1 MGTTAFTVITTAQ
14 QRPDPPTI
22 DELQS
27 LLATE
32 RAARLRLQEAL
43 ELRDCA
49 LDAAATHFMII
60 DVSTSIWRIVYV
72 NRAICERHGYVVT
85 ELLGRSPQMLVCPI
99 QSREALDNL
108 DQAVRQGTAL
118 AVEVV
123 ALRKDKTTFVV
134 GMNMTPIDAAGAGAR
149 YYLCVGADITVRL
162 AQERAQRELQE
173 QLYNEMRERERMAI
187 ELRLAQK
194 LESVGRLAAGIAH
207 EINTPIQYVGDSVL
221 FLQSATAD
229 LERLR
234 TEYRRAIERLADN
247 EPPQAVLAGVKG
259 LETHL
264 ELPFLSKEIPQAF
277 ARTLEGVE
285 RVAAIV
291 RAMKEFA
298 HPDSVQHNYADLNH
312 ALETTLT
319 VARNE
324 YKYHAQI
331 DTRLGELP
339 LVNCNVG
346 ELNQVF
352 LNLIVNAAHALAA
365 SGQDAS
371 TGRIT
376 IVTAAADRQVSVSI
390 TDNGCGIPAE
400 NLDKV
405 FDPFFTTKPVG
416 LGTGQG
422 LAIARS
428 IVTEKHGGR
437 IQVHSVIGSGTTF
450 TIHLPV
456 QRDSATEGP

>member
-1 MGTTAFTVITTAQ
+1 MPTFQAQ
-14 QRPDPPTI
+14 QRTDPPTI

-27 LLATE
+27 LLASE
-32 RAARLRLQEAL
+32 RAARIRLQEEL
-43 ELRDCA
+43 ELRNCA
-49 LDAAATHFMII
+49 LDAAATHFMIV
-60 DVSTSIWRIVYV
+60 DVSAPAWRIVYV
-72 NRAICERHGYVVT
+72 NRAICEHHGYGVT
-85 ELLGRSPQMLVCPI
+85 ELLGRHPHMLICPI
-99 QSREALDNL
+99 QSHEALDQL
-108 DQAVRQGTAL
+108 GQAVRRGTAL
-118 AVEVV
+118 GVEVV
-123 ALRKDKTTFVV
+123 ALRKDNTTFVV
-134 GMNMTPIDAAGAGAR
+134 GMNMTPIDAAGAGTR
-149 YYLCVGADITVRL
+149 YYLCLGADITVRL

-173 QLYNEMRERERMAI
+173 RLYSEMRERERMAI

-221 FLQSATAD
+221 FLQSAVAD

-234 TEYRRAIERLADN
+234 TEYRRALGRMADN
-247 EPPQAVLAGVKG
+247 EPPQAVLAGVEE
-259 LETHL
+259 LESQL

-277 ARTLEGVE
+277 ARTLQGVE

-324 YKYHAQI
+324 YKYHARI
-331 DTRLGELP
+331 NTRLGELP

-352 LNLIVNAAHALAA
+352 LNLIVNAAHAVAA

-371 TGRIT
+371 TGCIT
-376 IVTAAADRQVSVSI
+376 IATDAADQQVSVAI

-437 IQVHSVIGSGTTF
+437 IQVHSVVGSGTTF

-456 QRDSATEGP
+456 QRDSVAEAS